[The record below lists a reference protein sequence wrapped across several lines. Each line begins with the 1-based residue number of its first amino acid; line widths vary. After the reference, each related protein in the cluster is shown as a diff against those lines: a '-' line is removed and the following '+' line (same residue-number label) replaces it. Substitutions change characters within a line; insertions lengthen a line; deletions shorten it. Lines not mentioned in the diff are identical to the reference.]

1 MLPTLEPGTMLGRCR
16 ILNKIGSGSMGVVYR
31 AHHTTLEMFVAVK
44 VLHQTAAFGGVSQ
57 EWLERFRRE
66 AKLAARINHPG
77 LVRVFDFGEE
87 GGTPYLVM
95 EFIQGKTLDMV
106 IAERDPV
113 GEHLALRILGQ
124 IAISLQA
131 AHQAGIIHRDLKPA
145 NILIDPTGGIKIA
158 DLGLARDPH
167 SAAITH
173 PSSIAGTPQFMAPEA
188 IEPDGEP
195 DHRVDIYALGIVL
208 YRMLFGKYPYRG
220 TLQQVF
226 AGHLTGQPELTPP
239 EGVRLSPG
247 TLYLVKRMLEKWP
260 TRRLQ
265 TAVEVVQACRELLA
279 RLDGQQRIRSE
290 IENRAPKSE
299 DSSAS
304 RLSRAIKLRLKVE
317 SSLTDGKTILHA
329 TSVERIVAGILLFLL
344 VALILSRLGSG

>member
-1 MLPTLEPGTMLGRCR
+1 MQAQLAPGTILGRCR
-16 ILNKIGSGSMGVVYR
+16 ILDKIGSGSMGVVYR
-31 AHHTTLEMFVAVK
+31 AYHTTLEVFVAVK
-44 VLHQTAAFGGVSQ
+44 VLHQTASFGGVSQ

-95 EFIQGKTLDMV
+95 ELIQGKTLDTV
-106 IAERDPV
+106 ITERNPV

-124 IAISLQA
+124 VAISLQA
-131 AHQAGIIHRDLKPA
+131 AHQAGILHRDLKPA
-145 NILIDPTGGIKIA
+145 NILITPSGEIKIA

-195 DHRVDIYALGIVL
+195 DHRVDIYALGIIL

-220 TLQQVF
+220 SLQQVF
-226 AGHLTGQPELTPP
+226 AGHLTGQPDWSPP

-247 TLYLVKRMLEKWP
+247 SLYLVRRLLEKWP
-260 TRRLQ
+260 ARRLQ
-265 TAVEVVQACRELLA
+265 SAVEVVQACRELLA
-279 RLDGQQRIRSE
+279 RLDGQQRIRD
-290 IENRAPKSE
+290 ENERRTTGSE
-299 DSSAS
+299 DSTAS
-304 RLSRAIKLRLKVE
+304 RLSRAIKERLKAE
-317 SSLTDGKTILHA
+317 SSLSDGRTILHA
-329 TSVERIVAGILLFLL
+329 TSIERLVAGTLLLL
-344 VALILSRLGSG
+344 LAALILSRL